1 MGDPYSVFGEVRRCY
16 KSRMRWRLALLVGL
30 LSACGGTT
38 RDTHDTPPVSDV
50 SRATETVT
58 MTNFDPASWNN
69 RCVIAEGYAVS
80 SKSSEMLDLGG
91 PTLGVIFDGD
101 GRWQV
106 PHGAW
111 VQVRGTIVER
121 SDQPVFIQD
130 PNAPIMQGMPVPP
143 GTDLEQ
149 ARKRWVIEHA
159 TVSLLRAPEQV
170 ESELMALMDQ
180 GGKTVELRGI
190 LWSRNAQWW
199 FAHDGVDMHIE
210 RARDLDVEQHHGRA
224 VTLVGS
230 LSRGKL
236 PRIDQL
242 GISDN
247 TERAEAFVLRV
258 DAIEAHPAWKL
269 EACPGQGG

>member
-1 MGDPYSVFGEVRRCY
+1 
-16 KSRMRWRLALLVGL
+16 MRWRLALLVGL
-30 LSACGGTT
+30 LSACGGAT

-50 SRATETVT
+50 SRATETHT
-58 MTNFDPASWNN
+58 MTNFDPAAWTN

-80 SKSSEMLDLGG
+80 SKGSEMLDLGG
-91 PTLGVIFDGD
+91 PTLDVIFDGD

-106 PHGAW
+106 PLGAW

-121 SDQPVFIQD
+121 SDRPVFIQD
-130 PNAPIMQGMPVPP
+130 PNEPIMQGIPMPP

-170 ESELMALMDQ
+170 EAELMDLME
-180 GGKTVELRGI
+180 GGKTVELRGT
-190 LWSRNAQWW
+190 LWSRNGQWW
-199 FAHDGVDMHIE
+199 FVHDGVDMHIE
-210 RARDLDVEQHHGRA
+210 RARELNVEWQHGQA

-230 LSRGKL
+230 LSRLEL

-247 TERAEAFVLRV
+247 PELAEAFVLRV

-269 EACPGQGG
+269 EACPDAVG

>member
-1 MGDPYSVFGEVRRCY
+1 
-16 KSRMRWRLALLVGL
+16 MRWRLALLVGL
-30 LSACGGTT
+30 MSACGGAT

-50 SRATETVT
+50 SRTTETDT
-58 MTNFDPASWNN
+58 MTTFDPASWNN
-69 RCVIAEGYAVS
+69 RCVLAEGYAVS

-106 PHGAW
+106 PLGAW
-111 VQVRGTIVER
+111 VRVRGTVVER
-121 SDQPVFIQD
+121 SDLPVFIQD
-130 PNAPIMQGMPVPP
+130 PNEPIMQGMPVPP

-159 TVSLLRAPEQV
+159 TVSLLRALEQV
-170 ESELMALMDQ
+170 EAELMDQ
-180 GGKTVELRGI
+180 GEKPVELRGM
-190 LWSRNAQWW
+190 LWSRNGQWW

-210 RARDLDVEQHHGRA
+210 RAPDLDVEQHHGRA
-224 VTLVGS
+224 VTLVGT
-230 LSRGKL
+230 LSRQKL

-242 GISDN
+242 GISDKP
-247 TERAEAFVLRV
+247 ELAEAFVLRV

-269 EACPGQGG
+269 EACPDE